1 MAPAPLIRDEV
12 VWPTQA
18 QVVRQLGVVVAVMTL
33 WGGAFW
39 GAMHLPTEADTAA
52 ATASSERR
60 EARRRQ
66 AQAQDDEARGDEAP
80 APATTDGHTPSGEA
94 ESGPAQVA
102 ETVPAP
108 APKKSDPGPAKTAA
122 APQEAPP
129 PAVITATEAHDT
141 KASAT
146 ETEAISADAGDAA
159 TAAEALAVDDPLE
172 LLVEDV
178 SDVGEVSFA
187 ADVMPILER
196 RCVKCHGGERDEGG
210 QRIEEG
216 LSLLTWD
223 DVMAGSIWGSV
234 VEPGDPAAS
243 YLLELIQNGE
253 MPDKEPRLLPK
264 EVRIISQWI
273 ATGAPK
279 N

>member
-1 MAPAPLIRDEV
+1 MAPAPLIRDKV

-66 AQAQDDEARGDEAP
+66 AQEQEAPSEGAP
-80 APATTDGHTPSGEA
+80 APEATDEDAPSSSS
-94 ESGPAQVA
+94 ESGPARMA
-102 ETVPAP
+102 EAEP
-108 APKKSDPGPAKTAA
+108 
-122 APQEAPP
+122 APP
-129 PAVITATEAHDT
+129 PPPAAATATEAHDT

-146 ETEAISADAGDAA
+146 ETEVISADAGDAA

-178 SDVGEVSFA
+178 SDVGDVSFA

-273 ATGAPK
+273 ATGAVK